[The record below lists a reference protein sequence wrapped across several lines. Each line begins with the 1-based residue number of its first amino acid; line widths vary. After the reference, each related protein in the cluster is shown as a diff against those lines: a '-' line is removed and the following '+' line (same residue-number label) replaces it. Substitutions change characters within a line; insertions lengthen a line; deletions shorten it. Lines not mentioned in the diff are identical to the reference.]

1 MWNHRWRGRSRI
13 EDSAVMIDGNVVAE
27 FVWFELK
34 ENAAETKLR
43 KYPWESN
50 TSLINGEAII
60 KWTESEKYIDI
71 RIKKKKEISEMWNK
85 EKLTLV

>member
-1 MWNHRWRGRSRI
+1 M
-13 EDSAVMIDGNVVAE
+13 VDGNVVAE
-27 FVWFELK
+27 FAWFELK

-71 RIKKKKEISEMWNK
+71 RIKKKRKYLKCEIKKNLLWFSS
-85 EKLTLV
+85 

>member
-1 MWNHRWRGRSRI
+1 
-13 EDSAVMIDGNVVAE
+13 MIDGNVVAE
-27 FVWFELK
+27 FAWFELK

-50 TSLINGEAII
+50 TSLINSEAII

-71 RIKKKKEISEMWNK
+71 RIKKKKEISEIKKNLLWFSS
-85 EKLTLV
+85 